1 MGDRGSPTLFAH
13 PGGTPSACAD
23 CSFIP
28 MYTGISALTLD
39 AKGRM
44 TVPTRYRDA
53 LLGEAQGQ
61 LALVESDNGCL
72 LLMTQARWESK
83 IAALGDTEEAEE
95 RRRFWLGLSDTPE
108 IDSAGRLLI
117 NPVLREGAGISRE
130 IMLLGVGTH
139 FEVWDAA
146 RLEAHKAAVR
156 ARKMKGAA

>member
-1 MGDRGSPTLFAH
+1 
-13 PGGTPSACAD
+13 
-23 CSFIP
+23 

-44 TVPTRYRDA
+44 TVPTRHRDA
-53 LLGEAQGQ
+53 LLAEARGQ
-61 LALVESDNGCL
+61 LAIVESDNGCL
-72 LLMTQARWESK
+72 LLMTQTRWESK
-83 IAALGDTEEAEE
+83 IAALGADEDAEE

-130 IMLLGVGTH
+130 VMLLGVGTH
-139 FEVWDAA
+139 FEIWDAA

-156 ARKMKGAA
+156 ARKMTRAA